1 MIGNTVGAK
10 QEQKLLVLFS
20 ANDWHHHV
28 LLFVLA
34 GKMNCGTQ
42 SYILCPASFVA
53 GRLQPNSIHHY
64 DHKKQDAGDHN
75 KNLPKRLFSY
85 SVTFYSLHF
94 ISLRNPEICVFV
106 CKQLTLCMCS
116 CSK

>member
-64 DHKKQDAGDHN
+64 DHKKTRYVV
-75 KNLPKRLFSY
+75 L
-85 SVTFYSLHF
+85 
-94 ISLRNPEICVFV
+94 E
-106 CKQLTLCMCS
+106 KQKIDTEHERMDEWITTMIHQ
-116 CSK
+116 

>member
-42 SYILCPASFVA
+42 LYFMSS
-53 GRLQPNSIHHY
+53 
-64 DHKKQDAGDHN
+64 
-75 KNLPKRLFSY
+75 
-85 SVTFYSLHF
+85 
-94 ISLRNPEICVFV
+94 
-106 CKQLTLCMCS
+106 
-116 CSK
+116 

>member
-1 MIGNTVGAK
+1 MTNIQSNRKSGRGQKLFHNTVGAK

-20 ANDWHHHV
+20 TSDWHHHV

-53 GRLQPNSIHHY
+53 GRLQPNPIHHY
-64 DHKKQDAGDHN
+64 DRKNQGAGDHN

-85 SVTFYSLHF
+85 LVIVLLFTHC
-94 ISLRNPEICVFV
+94 ISFH
-106 CKQLTLCMCS
+106 
-116 CSK
+116 